1 MTDDQLTLHD
11 NGAVATLTI
20 NRPDQ
25 LNALSPA
32 LVRTMLEM
40 VRKIAASEARV
51 LVLTGAGR
59 AFSAGV
65 DLKSVSVPEYTAESS
80 RAFAADARAVIDLLE
95 AMPQVTIARVNGYCF
110 TGGLEIALG
119 CDFIVASDT
128 SVFCDTHAKLGMRP
142 KWGLS
147 QRLPRRI
154 GLQRAKEM
162 SFTARR
168 VSAAEAVEI
177 GLILRAVPAEQLD
190 MEVTSLAASIVENSA
205 DSVNAYKNLYH
216 AVERG
221 GLDEGL
227 HHEATVT
234 LELRDHAT
242 AKASSLF
249 AAAPAKSS

>member
-1 MTDDQLTLHD
+1 MADDQLVLED
-11 NGAVATLTI
+11 NGAVFTLTI
-20 NRPDQ
+20 NRADK

-32 LVRTMLEM
+32 LVRDLLVM
-40 VRKIAASEARV
+40 VRKVAASDARV

-65 DLKSVSVPEYTAESS
+65 DLKSVSSPEYTAESS

-95 AMPQVTIARVNGYCF
+95 TMPQATIAKVNGYCF

-119 CDFIVASDT
+119 CDFIMASDN
-128 SVFCDTHAKLGMRP
+128 SVFCDTHAKIGMRP

-168 VSAAEAVEI
+168 ISAAEAVEI

-190 MEVTSLAASIVENSA
+190 AEVASLAASIVANSA
-205 DSVNAYKNLYH
+205 DSVTAYKDLYGQ
-216 AVERG
+216 VERV

-227 HHEATVT
+227 CYEATVT
-234 LELRDHAT
+234 LELHDHAT
-242 AKASSLF
+242 AKASSLLER
-249 AAAPAKSS
+249 